1 MPFSVS
7 TDGSCLRQSGCRVG
21 VGLCGAQLIAIAE
34 FQVVRPIFVV
44 APNLIG
50 ADKTSRK
57 WAESAVRSVLRCHKL
72 CENRPRRRVFR
83 SSLAELQMEKDSMA
97 ERTGFEPAV
106 PLISRN
112 SGRFLQI
119 CYLPRRATAYVDSS
133 GCCETRLKAV
143 KERNRRFESGPLR
156 QPVPLSGDSPLKW
169 LK

>member
-1 MPFSVS
+1 M
-7 TDGSCLRQSGCRVG
+7 G
-21 VGLCGAQLIAIAE
+21 VGLCGAQSIAIAE

-97 ERTGFEPAV
+97 ERGEFE
-106 PLISRN
+106 L
-112 SGRFLQI
+112 
-119 CYLPRRATAYVDSS
+119 
-133 GCCETRLKAV
+133 
-143 KERNRRFESGPLR
+143 
-156 QPVPLSGDSPLKW
+156 PVPISEQPDDDVMSGSGAQTKRRDRLEAQTQGRLMPRQDSKQTFPSCAMNEIAH
-169 LK
+169 